1 MARGTKNYFRHSSN
15 AFEDEKIQKTISLL
29 GFEGYAFFFILLE
42 LCAKQC
48 ENEFKDPIV
57 FHKQTIKTI
66 LRKQEQSCNKV
77 LTKLQQSG
85 LFVVTFSESFYEF
98 SIPNLSKYMGRYE
111 SKNALNTPNKRKEK
125 KSKYIHIP
133 QAEFGG
139 DFDEEKSDQSNK
151 DSTNN
156 VYTEPSPGELGKIT
170 FNELL
175 EIWNHAASQINI
187 KSCTPGTKMAQ
198 AIEKRALEAF
208 KDYKSVEDWE
218 RIVEAVAYN
227 PFLSGANE
235 RHWRASLEWLFQVSP
250 SKRIKNYILLMAE
263 WDERNK
269 RQKQE
274 F

>member
-1 MARGTKNYFRHSSN
+1 MARNRMIKVDFWADQKIGKISPRAKLLFIGIWNFCDDIGVCRANAGYLRSQIFQFDDLSLKNISDLLVELSSN
-15 AFEDEKIQKTISLL
+15 DLVRLVEYNGESFLMVKNFLKHQKIDRPSKNRFIQIEDDKT
-29 GFEGYAFFFILLE
+29 LE
-42 LCAKQC
+42 L
-48 ENEFKDPIV
+48 FDSSSV
-57 FHKQTIKTI
+57 H
-66 LRKQEQSCNKV
+66 R
-77 LTKLQQSG
+77 G
-85 LFVVTFSESFYEF
+85 LDDDSMMN
-98 SIPNLSKYMGRYE
+98 I
-111 SKNALNTPNKRKEK
+111 KEK
-125 KSKYIHIP
+125 VKVKVKEKESEP
-133 QAEFGG
+133 EGSSS
-139 DFDEEKSDQSNK
+139 DEGNK
-151 DSTNN
+151 
-156 VYTEPSPGELGKIT
+156 EKIT
-170 FNELL
+170 FSELL

-269 RQKQE
+269 SQKQE